1 MFNINIG
8 QNPKH
13 LILICALVISVAAS
27 SLYEKFSNR
36 LPAVCLERNHPI
48 SSIRLVVC
56 GDLASF
62 KAVIF
67 LDPDL
72 ETYAEMV
79 ILFFFC
85 VPFFSGFL
93 G

>member
-1 MFNINIG
+1 MT
-8 QNPKH
+8 
-13 LILICALVISVAAS
+13 IC
-27 SLYEKFSNR
+27 R
-36 LPAVCLERNHPI
+36 CMGGRNEGPQ
-48 SSIRLVVC
+48 
-56 GDLASF
+56 
-62 KAVIF
+62 AVIF

>member
-1 MFNINIG
+1 MRRKGKNIDTSIYTMM
-8 QNPKH
+8 
-13 LILICALVISVAAS
+13 LATSRC
-27 SLYEKFSNR
+27 
-36 LPAVCLERNHPI
+36 CLEVFR
-48 SSIRLVVC
+48 
-56 GDLASF
+56 DLNV

>member
-1 MFNINIG
+1 MYYSYYQHVILDGCMTANVNAKQIVSCWNKQYHNNNI
-8 QNPKH
+8 QP
-13 LILICALVISVAAS
+13 S
-27 SLYEKFSNR
+27 
-36 LPAVCLERNHPI
+36 
-48 SSIRLVVC
+48 
-56 GDLASF
+56 

>member
-1 MFNINIG
+1 MSEFVF
-8 QNPKH
+8 
-13 LILICALVISVAAS
+13 AVAGS
-27 SLYEKFSNR
+27 
-36 LPAVCLERNHPI
+36 
-48 SSIRLVVC
+48 
-56 GDLASF
+56 